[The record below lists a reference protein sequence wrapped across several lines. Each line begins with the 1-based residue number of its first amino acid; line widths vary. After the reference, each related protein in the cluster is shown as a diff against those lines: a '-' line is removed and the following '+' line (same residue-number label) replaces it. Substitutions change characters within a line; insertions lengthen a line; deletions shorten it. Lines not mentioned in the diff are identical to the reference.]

1 MNQMKNK
8 LQYTI
13 LIMLF
18 WAVTAPKV
26 YAQYPLSNR
35 LFFQN
40 KFGIN
45 VAYAGEL
52 EKNRLTLVGNFT
64 SSKISNG
71 ENNWQQLTVDIPLGL
86 DLSTGTRI
94 SNHSEGFIAE
104 QIIEQALAYRLYF
117 SRDQTLSF
125 GLSFGINRRTINNK
139 NGLFPNDYVNMNDPI
154 FSTDLLNK
162 NNLRMEVGAVYKQEE
177 FELSLAIPTIVQ
189 NNQTLRGITA
199 YAGYNFYPNDDLKIT
214 PYSLLMKTYYNN
226 YELTTGAN
234 FEYLEKSW
242 FQLSYVNSKQLLIA
256 AGIQINNF
264 GVGYNYS
271 LPFDS
276 NYTTLVNNTHLLG
289 LQYSF

>member
-1 MNQMKNK
+1 MRNK
-8 LQYTI
+8 LHYTI
-13 LIMLF
+13 LLVLLLGI
-18 WAVTAPKV
+18 TASKV

-52 EKNRLTLVGNFT
+52 EKTRLTLVGNFT
-64 SSKISNG
+64 SSKIPNG
-71 ENNWQQLTVDIPLGL
+71 ESNWQQLTVDIPLGL

-94 SNHSEGFIAE
+94 SNHSEGFITE
-104 QIIEQALAYRLYF
+104 QILEQALAYRLYF
-117 SRDQTLSF
+117 SRDQTLCF
-125 GLSFGINRRTINNK
+125 GLSFGINRRTIDNK
-139 NGLFPNDYVNMNDPI
+139 NGLSPNDYVDLNDPI

-162 NNLRMEVGAVYKQEE
+162 NNLIMEVGAVYKQEE

-199 YAGYNFYPNDDLKIT
+199 YAGYNFYPTDDLKIT

-242 FQLSYVNSKQLLIA
+242 FQLGYVNSKQLA
-256 AGIQINNF
+256 FSAGIHLNSF
-264 GVGYNYS
+264 GIGYNYS
-271 LPFDS
+271 MPFES
-276 NYTTLVNNTHLLG
+276 NYTSMLNNAHQLG